1 MKTKPKKRKP
11 KRKTT
16 ARVKGWGLFIGG
28 QQPSFTLAEST
39 AIWWRH
45 DYGPSVVRPVS
56 ITWEE

>member
-16 ARVKGWGLFIGG
+16 ACVKGWGLFDEKGLIRATTD
-28 QQPSFTLAEST
+28 PLMAKS
-39 AIWWRH
+39 WRVFV
-45 DYGPSVVRPVS
+45 DDVRPVS